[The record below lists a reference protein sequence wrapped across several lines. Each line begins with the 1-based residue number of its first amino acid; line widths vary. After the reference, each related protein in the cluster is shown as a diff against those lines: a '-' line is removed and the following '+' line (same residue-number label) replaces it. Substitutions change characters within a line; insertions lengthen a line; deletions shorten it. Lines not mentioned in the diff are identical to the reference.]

1 MKQSRCVASLVAL
14 AAALPALTPAQALD
28 DPAPAAETQAAPPRA
43 VSSMSC
49 REIRAESNGLQRQMM
64 AESRVQQQQMTERM
78 QRGRGGRGG
87 GGAAAASVLGSLGSM
102 IPGVGMFVGQAA
114 SIAAREAAR
123 AEQQRMMSGVD
134 DANAMAMRMME
145 LSQRVQDLE
154 MDFSERCDPR
164 MASLPAPAGGEEAG
178 GTP

>member
-28 DPAPAAETQAAPPRA
+28 DPAPAPEAEAPPPRA
-43 VSSMSC
+43 VAGMSC
-49 REIRAESNGLQRQMM
+49 QEIRAESNGLQRQMM
-64 AESRVQQQQMTERM
+64 AESRAQQQQMMARM
-78 QRGRGGRGG
+78 QRGRGRGAGG
-87 GGAAAASVLGSLGSM
+87 GMAAASVLGSLGSM

-145 LSQRVQDLE
+145 LSQRIQDLE

>member
-1 MKQSRCVASLVAL
+1 MKQSCCVASLVTL
-14 AAALPALTPAQALD
+14 AALVALTPPAHALD
-28 DPAPAAETQAAPPRA
+28 DPAPAPETEAAPPRDVA
-43 VSSMSC
+43 GMSC

-64 AESRVQQQQMTERM
+64 AESRTQQQQMMARM
-78 QRGRGGRGG
+78 QGGRGRGAGG
-87 GGAAAASVLGSLGSM
+87 GMAAASILGSVGSM

-114 SIAAREAAR
+114 SMAAREAAR
-123 AEQQRMMSGVD
+123 AEQRRMMSGVD
-134 DANAMAMRMME
+134 DANAMALRMME

-154 MDFSERCDPR
+154 MSFSERCDPR